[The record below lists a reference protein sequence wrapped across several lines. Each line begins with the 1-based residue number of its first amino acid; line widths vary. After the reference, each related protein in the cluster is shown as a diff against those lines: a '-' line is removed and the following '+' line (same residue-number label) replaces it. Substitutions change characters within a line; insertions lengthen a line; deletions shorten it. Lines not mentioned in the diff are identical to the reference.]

1 MFIVS
6 DLCFFRVFKLLPLP
20 IKSALEMM
28 DFSLAKEPVMIILLL
43 SNLFGMLAFYIPF
56 MFITH
61 LAVMRAISLDYAEL
75 LLPLI
80 GLSNTLGIEF
90 AVILKC
96 WL

>member
-1 MFIVS
+1 
-6 DLCFFRVFKLLPLP
+6 
-20 IKSALEMM
+20 MM